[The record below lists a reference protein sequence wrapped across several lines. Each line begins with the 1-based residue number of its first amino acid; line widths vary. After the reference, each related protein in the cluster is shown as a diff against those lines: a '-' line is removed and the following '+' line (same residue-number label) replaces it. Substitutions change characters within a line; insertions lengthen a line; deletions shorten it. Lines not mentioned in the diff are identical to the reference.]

1 MKTNKCHPS
10 NQFKQWPKITLQFAN
25 EMNDTLFEFTGIKL
39 QAIVIGSPSKY
50 EYISEANKKQWA
62 KQLQTQYTNKNQFQL
77 SNI

>member
-1 MKTNKCHPS
+1 
-10 NQFKQWPKITLQFAN
+10 
-25 EMNDTLFEFTGIKL
+25 MNDTLFEFTGIKL